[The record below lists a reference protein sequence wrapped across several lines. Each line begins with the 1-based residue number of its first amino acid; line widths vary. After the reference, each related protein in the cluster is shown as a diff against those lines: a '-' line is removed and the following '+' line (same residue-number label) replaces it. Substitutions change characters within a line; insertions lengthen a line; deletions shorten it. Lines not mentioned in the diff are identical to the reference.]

1 LQGVHLKVVSEMLGH
16 KTVSKT
22 LDTYSH
28 GLPDMQ
34 KDATAALDRLLA
46 GSGAELHAPSEQG
59 DTG

>member
-1 LQGVHLKVVSEMLGH
+1 MLGH